1 MGRKALPAQTL
12 WLHGSQHGSQAAPP
26 TESAVRAGRPR
37 YPAGLTPAARRV
49 FKELCAM
56 LEERRAL
63 TRADGELLSL
73 YASLSDRRTR
83 ELALAEAEGLIVSEV
98 RYGHNGEATTRRLK
112 NPHLVI
118 VQETEKQMVGILDRL
133 GLTPTGRD
141 KVRPTAKAAP
151 QPQKPG
157 ELIDVD
163 ALLEQGGYSNAART
177 N

>member
-1 MGRKALPAQTL
+1 MGRKAYDAATL
-12 WLHGSQHGSQAAPP
+12 WLHGSKHGSQAAAPG
-26 TESAVRAGRPR
+26 ESTVRAGRPR
-37 YPAGLTPAARRV
+37 YPAGLTAAARRV

-73 YASLSDRRTR
+73 YASLSDRRAR
-83 ELALAEAEGLIVSEV
+83 ELALAESEGLIVSEV

-112 NPHLVI
+112 NPHLTVA
-118 VQETEKQMVGILDRL
+118 QESEKTMLAILDRL

-141 KVRPTAKAAP
+141 KVKPTAKAAP
-151 QPQKPG
+151 QPQAPG

-163 ALLEQGGYSNAART
+163 ALLEERGYSNALQT

>member
-1 MGRKALPAQTL
+1 MGRRPHSPHEL
-12 WLHGSQHGSQAAPP
+12 WLSGAAKSQAAAA
-26 TESAVRAGRPR
+26 TESSVRAGRPR
-37 YPAGLTPAARRV
+37 YPAGLTTAARRT
-49 FKELCAM
+49 FKDLCAM

-112 NPHLVI
+112 NPHLTVA
-118 VQETEKQMVGILDRL
+118 QESEKTMLAILDRL

-141 KVRPTAKAAP
+141 KVKPTAKAAP
-151 QPQKPG
+151 QPQAPG

-163 ALLEQGGYSNAART
+163 ALLEQGGYSNALRT

>member
-1 MGRKALPAQTL
+1 MGRRPHSPQEL
-12 WLHGSQHGSQAAPP
+12 WLHGAAKSQATAAS
-26 TESAVRAGRPR
+26 ESAVGAGRPK

-83 ELALAEAEGLIVSEV
+83 ELALAEAEGLIVKEQ
-98 RYGHNGEATTRRLK
+98 RFGHNGEVSERRLK
-112 NPHLVI
+112 NPHLTVAQESEKTMI
-118 VQETEKQMVGILDRL
+118 VILDRL
-133 GLTPTGRD
+133 GFSPTGKD
-141 KVRPTAKAAP
+141 KVRPCAKPAP

-157 ELIDVD
+157 ELIDVE
-163 ALLEQGGYSNAART
+163 LLEQGGYSNAVPA